1 MEHTTRIELEN
12 LKDLYAVELGTIN
25 SEDVRRITIENA
37 LVDTGATGLCLPT
50 SLIRQL
56 GLTPIRSIR
65 AQTANGTIER
75 TVYSQVKYTVLE
87 RSDFITVTNLPE
99 DATVLVGHMILE
111 ALDLCLDIQNGLI
124 YNPAHDGE
132 WMIKILLNTA
142 ISTETEVERKY
153 R

>member
-1 MEHTTRIELEN
+1 MEHTTRIELANQE
-12 LKDLYAVELGTIN
+12 DLVLVKAGVLN
-25 SEDVRRITIENA
+25 PEDVRKLTIENA

-56 GLTPIRSIR
+56 GLTPLRNIR
-65 AQTANGTIER
+65 AQTANGTIDR

-87 RSDFITVTNLPE
+87 RSDFITVTDLPE
-99 DATVLVGHMILE
+99 DAPVLVGHMILE

-132 WMIKILLNTA
+132 WMIKILLNDP
-142 ISTETEVERKY
+142 ISMEQ
-153 R
+153 